1 MAMRKAIYLSCQR
14 KQATVKSGPNYAH
27 EHAGTSF
34 GPSGSREQ
42 ADIRKP
48 GLAASPVRFAV
59 TPYKNT
65 LLPVKIGLLTVS
77 LLGLA
82 LAVVLWGLEY
92 KLSLYHPHA
101 NNSARV
107 RVAKLWVGPKKAAV
121 AQSVYTRS
129 TAQLAQTRYQL
140 GLSSIVELSQ
150 AQLQQTSGAIDNTN
164 AQYEYRLALATLD
177 YQVGTTP

>member
-1 MAMRKAIYLSCQR
+1 MRKAIYLSCQR
-14 KQATVKSGPNYAH
+14 KQATVKSGPNYGH

-65 LLPVKIGLLTVS
+65 LLSVKIGPLTVS

-107 RVAKLWVGPKKAAV
+107 RVAKLWVGPKRAAV
-121 AQSVYTRS
+121 AQSFYTRS
-129 TAQLAQTRYQL
+129 TARPTPELYLSTIGYLRVSCSSEDVRGSES
-140 GLSSIVELSQ
+140 GLVTGTFRSRRSTPRSPP
-150 AQLQQTSGAIDNTN
+150 
-164 AQYEYRLALATLD
+164 TL
-177 YQVGTTP
+177 

>member
-1 MAMRKAIYLSCQR
+1 MRKAIYLSCQR

-48 GLAASPVRFAV
+48 GLAASPGRFAV
-59 TPYKNT
+59 MPYKNT
-65 LLPVKIGLLTVS
+65 LLSVKIGPLTVS

-82 LAVVLWGLEY
+82 LVVLWGLEY

-107 RVAKLWVGPKKAAV
+107 RVAKLWVGPKRAAV
-121 AQSVYTRS
+121 AQSVYARS
-129 TAQLAQTRYQL
+129 TAQPPPELYLSTIGYLRVSYL
-140 GLSSIVELSQ
+140 SEDVRGSESGLVTGTFRFRRSTPRSPP
-150 AQLQQTSGAIDNTN
+150 
-164 AQYEYRLALATLD
+164 TL
-177 YQVGTTP
+177 

>member
-1 MAMRKAIYLSCQR
+1 
-14 KQATVKSGPNYAH
+14 VKSGPKYLH
-27 EHAGTSF
+27 EHAGTLF
-34 GPSGSREQ
+34 GPSGIREQ

-65 LLPVKIGLLTVS
+65 LLSVKIGPLAVS

-107 RVAKLWVGPKKAAV
+107 RVAKLWVGPKRAAV
-121 AQSVYTRS
+121 AQSVYARS
-129 TAQLAQTRYQL
+129 TAQPTPELYLSTIGYLRVSYL
-140 GLSSIVELSQ
+140 SEDVRGSESGLVTGTFRSRRSTPRSPP
-150 AQLQQTSGAIDNTN
+150 
-164 AQYEYRLALATLD
+164 AL
-177 YQVGTTP
+177 